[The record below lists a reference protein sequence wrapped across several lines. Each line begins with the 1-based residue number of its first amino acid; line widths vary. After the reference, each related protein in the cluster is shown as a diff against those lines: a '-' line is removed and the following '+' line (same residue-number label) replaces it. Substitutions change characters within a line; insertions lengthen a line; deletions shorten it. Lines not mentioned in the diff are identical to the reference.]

1 MSVKTKKR
9 FKNLEKKAGVIFF
22 LLLMFTNINLI
33 LFDDNFSLNH
43 FNFVSDIIAKQAQA
57 GDGNGGGGG
66 TEHTR
71 FVNYGSQMER
81 LWCQKTT
88 VSNTGITTITFYVGY
103 VWYKVEKCETG
114 GTMHECALGTVRKTY
129 EGGGC

>member
-9 FKNLEKKAGVIFF
+9 FKNLGKKAGVIFF

-33 LFDDNFSLNH
+33 LFDDNFGLNH

-66 TEHTR
+66 
-71 FVNYGSQMER
+71 G
-81 LWCQKTT
+81 W
-88 VSNTGITTITFYVGY
+88 
-103 VWYKVEKCETG
+103 
-114 GTMHECALGTVRKTY
+114 GTVWVYTGVKFWDARYDRWMYYYLCKGSPFPY
-129 EGGGC
+129 YQCSPIGSYGWGLIP